1 MNEPVPLARYAPR
14 LLLARILLAGFF
26 LLVVIGPPSIRADA
40 AIDAYNKGVVAANN
54 QNYDLAIA
62 DFTES
67 IRLNPNRAGI
77 DGTYRARGYAYIDK
91 GDRDKAIADFTESIR
106 LNPSDTATD
115 NARGVIYAHKGD
127 YDNAIA
133 DFTEAIRVDPNYAQ
147 GYKNRGTAYYSK
159 HDNDKAIADYTEAI
173 RLKPEDA
180 EAYINRGNAYSLKH
194 DNDKAIADFSEA
206 IRLNPNHAE
215 GYSNLARLLA
225 VCPDDKIRDGNK
237 AVEYAKKACELT
249 EWEKADCI
257 DTLAAACAEAGNF
270 DDAVKWENKYLESTW
285 SKDVADKARQRLS
298 LYEQKKPYH
307 EVLPEVPKVIK
318 DPGEYNAYITALNTK
333 DPAQKAEAMVA
344 FTEKYPDSVMQIDAM
359 EQAMAAYQ
367 QAGNV
372 AKVEEVAQG
381 ILKIAP
387 DNVRALAIVTYLQ
400 RARAT
405 GGDKDALAA
414 LGDNAEH
421 GLKALETWKSPE
433 GTSTEDF
440 KKLQDQMAEIFNGAA
455 GFAALQKGDYAA
467 ARGYYLKSVQIDSA
481 NLQDVYQ
488 LAVADLQN
496 KSLDPDGFWY
506 IAKAMQL
513 AGEQKNE
520 AAQKSMVAYGK
531 AKYHRYHGGD
541 DGWDQVVAA
550 AADQKTLP
558 DGFAATIKAA
568 PTPAELAVLAVIQN
582 DPATLSFSDWEYV
595 LSYRDASQANA
606 AAAEKV
612 WQTIQAKQ
620 NNGTVKL
627 AISVKVISSDGKT
640 ILAAVTDNNQQSN
653 KADLEVTLAEP
664 LSQPP
669 APVTAIEVV
678 GVLSDYTA
686 APFMFHMKDGSV
698 RQPTPAP
705 GPAATT
711 P

>member
-1 MNEPVPLARYAPR
+1 MDALGEGLEAYKNEDYE
-14 LLLARILLAGFF
+14 
-26 LLVVIGPPSIRADA
+26 
-40 AIDAYNKGVVAANN
+40 K
-54 QNYDLAIA
+54 AIA

-106 LNPSDTATD
+106 LNPSDTATY
-115 NARGVIYAHKGD
+115 NARGVIYAHKGE
-127 YDNAIA
+127 YDKAIA

-173 RLKPEDA
+173 RLKPDDA
-180 EAYINRGNAYSLKH
+180 EAYINRGNTYYLKH

-206 IRLNPNHAE
+206 IRLNPKHAE
-215 GYSNLARLLA
+215 GYAKLARILA

-249 EWEKADCI
+249 EWEEADCI
-257 DTLAAACAEAGNF
+257 DTLAAAYAEAGDF
-270 DDAVKWENKYLESTW
+270 DDAVKWENKYLKSAW
-285 SKDVADKARQRLS
+285 SKDVADKARQRLR
-298 LYEQKKPYH
+298 LYEQRQPYH
-307 EVLPEVPKVIK
+307 EALPEKPKVIK
-318 DPGEYNAYITALNTK
+318 DPAEYNAYIVALNTT

-344 FTEKYPDSVMQIDAM
+344 FNGKYPDSVMHIDAM

-381 ILKIAP
+381 ILKIDP
-387 DNVRALAIVTYLQ
+387 ENVRALAIVTYLE
-400 RARAT
+400 RSRAT
-405 GGDKDALAA
+405 GGDKEALAA
-414 LGDNAEH
+414 VGGNAEH
-421 GLKALETWKSPE
+421 GLNVLNTWKSPE
-433 GTSTEDF
+433 GMSAEDF
-440 KKLQDQMAEIFNGAA
+440 EKLRDQMAEIFNGAA
-455 GFAALQKGDYAA
+455 GFAALQKGDYTT
-467 ARGYYLKSVQIDSA
+467 ARGYYLNSVQIDPA
-481 NLQDVYQ
+481 NLQDIYQ

-513 AGEQKNE
+513 AGAQKND

-531 AKYHRYHGGD
+531 AKYRRYHGSD
-541 DGWDQVVAA
+541 DGWDRIVAT

-595 LSYRDASQANA
+595 LSYRDASSANA
-606 AAAEKV
+606 AAADKV

-620 NNGTVKL
+620 NNGTIKL

-640 ILAAVTDNNQQSN
+640 IQAAITDNNQQAN
-653 KADLEVTLAEP
+653 KADLEVILAEP
-664 LSQPP
+664 LAQPP
-669 APVTAIEVV
+669 AAGATIEVV

-686 APFMFHMKDGSV
+686 SPFMFHMKDGSV
-698 RQPTPAP
+698 REQRSPSTSPAP
-705 GPAATT
+705 
-711 P
+711 